1 LVSRAATQTYT
12 GRDQEKA
19 KGCMSLDEETKIE
32 NANKVMQTA
41 LEDAL
46 KKAGIHLDY
55 STAKLKELIES
66 TDVKQ
71 HYDLVLCEWKEAP
84 PLAALN
90 IQIRALDMAFRLL
103 DAYPAEKHKHEI
115 TDHVDLEQRLRK
127 ALHGP
132 EDK

>member
-1 LVSRAATQTYT
+1 
-12 GRDQEKA
+12 
-19 KGCMSLDEETKIE
+19 MSLDEETKIE
-32 NANKVMQTA
+32 NANKVMQTV

-46 KKAGIHLDY
+46 EKAGIDIDY
-55 STAKLKELIES
+55 SAEKLKELIEVE
-66 TDVKQ
+66 DYKQ
-71 HYDLVLCEWKEAP
+71 HYDQVLCEWKEAP

-90 IQIRALDMAFRLL
+90 IQIKALDMALRLL